1 LGLKQIENFKSK
13 NPALVGFFAFFL
25 QLFLWCWTVQLLSR
39 FIFLLHRN
47 ESALGSRL
55 SVFFPATVHGFQ
67 LDLAWISYLMVFSL
81 LIVVIASGL
90 RLKWLPKMWF
100 YLMLPLL
107 FISCILS
114 FADAEMYRV
123 WGAKFNSQALEF
135 MKHPTEAA
143 ASSSEAKTFTIVLC
157 SLLIVVVLGLW
168 LRKISK
174 RASELAD
181 YRIVSLFA
189 LGMLLLIAPW
199 VRGGLQTIPIN
210 QSSAYYSNNPFENAA
225 AVNSS
230 WNFLYYVV
238 DQGEVIPAEALK
250 FDLKDETAF
259 QQYKIEGLPVP
270 MVSGIE
276 KPNVVVFVLESFSSH
291 VSSFFGDGYN
301 CTPFLDSL
309 AQTGLSFTHA
319 YAQGDR
325 TAKGLAAVLS
335 GWPGQASQTKS
346 ILTLPG
352 KASRLPG
359 IAKVV
364 RKAGYNT
371 WFFYGGDLS
380 FDNMQA
386 YLKSTGYQHA
396 AGEDAFKAE
405 QKSDKWG
412 AHDEYVFSLAVDSI
426 SKSKPPFFATILSL
440 SSHEP
445 FEIPGKTNTGT
456 ETQKFL
462 NSVKY
467 TDACLRQFFQKAA
480 TESWYSNTIFLLVAD
495 HGRKMGLPDMETYQ
509 PKHYQVPILM
519 WGPGLKDEYKGKKI
533 DRIVSQTDIPQTLIQ
548 SVFKLKTTEFPFSR
562 NMFTAQPSI
571 SFYQFWDGFGTVQD
585 QTHVIW
591 NNPGAK
597 VTESEGEVAELLQVG
612 KTVQWKAAKIFE
624 KL

>member
-1 LGLKQIENFKSK
+1 MGLKNIDNLKLK
-13 NPALVGFFAFFL
+13 NPALVGFFAFFV
-25 QLFLWCWTVQLLSR
+25 QLFLWCWSFQLLSR
-39 FIFLLHRN
+39 LIFILHRS
-47 ESALGSRL
+47 EGKAWSRM
-55 SVFFPATVHGFQ
+55 SVFLPSSVHGFH
-67 LDLAWISYLMVFSL
+67 LDLAWMSYLLVFSL
-81 LIVVIASGL
+81 FILVLAAGL
-90 RLKWLPKMWF
+90 KLKFLPTLWF
-100 YLMLPLL
+100 YLMLPIVL
-107 FISCILS
+107 SSSILS

-135 MKHPTEAA
+135 MKHPAEAA
-143 ASSSEAKTFTIVLC
+143 ASSSEAKTLTIVLFTC
-157 SLLIVVVLGLW
+157 IILLIWGYW
-168 LRKISK
+168 LRIITKQAK
-174 RASELAD
+174 ALTE
-181 YRIVSLFA
+181 YRVVSVFA
-189 LGMLLLIAPW
+189 LVFLLLAAPW

-210 QSSAYYSNNPFENAA
+210 QSSAYYSNDPFENAA

-230 WNFLYYVV
+230 WNFLYYLV
-238 DQGEVIPAEALK
+238 DQGNEIPSATLK
-250 FDLKDETAF
+250 FDLVDEAAF
-259 QQYKIEGLPVP
+259 KEYKREELPSV
-270 MVSGIE
+270 VVAQRN

-291 VSSFFGDGYN
+291 VSSFFGDGYA

-309 AQTGLSFTHA
+309 ASTGMAFTHA

-359 IAKVV
+359 IAKVLAQ
-364 RKAGYNT
+364 AGYNT

-386 YLKSTGYQHA
+386 YLKSTGYKHA
-396 AGEDAFKAE
+396 VGEDAFKSE
-405 QKSDKWG
+405 EKSDKWG
-412 AHDEYVFSLAVDSI
+412 AHDEFVFSLAIDSI
-426 SKSKPPFFATILSL
+426 STSKEPFFATILSL

-445 FEIPGKTNTGT
+445 FEIPHRKNTGT

-480 TESWYSNTIFLLVAD
+480 KETWFENTVFLLVAD
-495 HGRKMGLPDMETYQ
+495 HGRKMGLPNMETYQ
-509 PKHYQVPILM
+509 PKFYQVPLLM
-519 WGPGLKDEYKGKKI
+519 WGPGLRAEYRGTKVE
-533 DRIVSQTDIPQTLIQ
+533 RVVSQTDIPQTLIE
-548 SVFKLKTTEFPFSR
+548 SVCALKSSEFPFSR
-562 NMFTAQPSI
+562 NMFTAQPSV
-571 SFYQFWDGFGTVQD
+571 SFYQFWDGFGIVQD
-585 QTHVIW
+585 NSHVIW

-597 VTESEGEVAELLQVG
+597 VTESNGEVAELLQVG